1 MLSFT
6 SFNTFEEVVKH
17 YENTKPIRE
26 QGHGTSRNVRPIGDR
41 ARKWETI
48 QKISRNCYAISCGNE
63 RGNDLFRYWGYNTTT
78 IDANNNYVT
87 TYDDHGAKL
96 EDYAPIVWRKRKD
109 GTVTVTINNMTGIHY
124 SISHYEM
131 IRRHTPKG
139 MAFVHN
145 GSGKQYIRLLNS
157 GTDPDYRYYDTHNKS
172 GDFYLAKNK
181 TIPRAEWAKVKQ
193 DGNENHHWH
202 KWKRTTDDNSAL
214 TFIQRSI
221 GVWEHDGISG
231 RSLPKGPKVNKALKA
246 KFKPAMDKLFEWGM
260 TMTPLLPLEYEYTTN
275 KTGEMHNYFCEREFM
290 NTWSPWKPKWT
301 REILKDENHPMRLN
315 FWVMFAATTS
325 DGWYLNQTYK
335 IKEVQNKEDLSR
347 IRARYN
353 SFINNNAG
361 FMIEGEQ

>member
-6 SFNTFEEVVKH
+6 SFNTFEDVVKH

-41 ARKWETI
+41 ARKWENI
-48 QKISRNCYAISCGNE
+48 QKISRNCYAITGGYE
-63 RGNDLFRYWGYNTTT
+63 RGNDLFRYWGYNTSEQV
-78 IDANNNYVT
+78 NGKYVT
-87 TYDDHGAKL
+87 TYNDHGAKL

-109 GTVTVTINNMTGIHY
+109 GTVTVTINNMTGIGY

-145 GSGKQYIRLLNS
+145 GSGKQYIRLLNN
-157 GTDPDYRYYDTHNKS
+157 GDDY
-172 GDFYLAKNK
+172 YLAKNK

-193 DGNENHHWH
+193 DGNENHRWH

-231 RSLPKGPKVNKALKA
+231 RSLPTGPKVNKELKA
-246 KFKPAMDKLFEWGM
+246 KFKPALDKFFEWGM
-260 TMTPLLPLEYEYTTN
+260 TMTPLLPLEFEYTTN
-275 KTGEMHNYFCEREFM
+275 KTGEMHTYFCEREGM
-290 NTWSPWKPKWT
+290 QAWSAWKPEWA

-315 FWVMFAATTS
+315 YWIMFASSTS

-335 IKEVQNKEDLSR
+335 IKEVQTKDDLR
-347 IRARYN
+347 KIRARYN
-353 SFINNNAG
+353 SFMNNNAG
-361 FMIEGEQ
+361 FVIKGEQ

>member
-1 MLSFT
+1 MLTYSA
-6 SFNTFEEVVKH
+6 FNTFEDVVYH

-26 QGHGTSRNVRPIGDR
+26 RRDGTSRNVRPIGDR

-63 RGNDLFRYWGYNTTT
+63 RGNDLFRFWGYNTSKQV
-78 IDANNNYVT
+78 NGNYVA

-109 GTVTVTINNMTGIHY
+109 GTVTVTINNMTGIGY
-124 SISHYEM
+124 SISHYSMLE
-131 IRRHTPKG
+131 RHTPKG
-139 MAFVHN
+139 MAFIHN
-145 GSGKQYIRLLNS
+145 GSGKQYIRLLNN
-157 GTDPDYRYYDTHNKS
+157 GTDPDYRYNDTHNKS

-181 TIPRAEWAKVKQ
+181 TVPRAEWAKIKH
-193 DGNENHHWH
+193 DGKEKHHWH

-231 RSLPKGPKVNKALKA
+231 RSLPTGPKVNKTLKA
-246 KFKPAMDKLFEWGM
+246 KFKPALDKFFEWGM
-260 TMTPLLPLEYEYTTN
+260 AMTPLLPLEYEYTTN
-275 KTGEMHNYFCEREFM
+275 KNGEMHNYFCEREGI
-290 NTWSPWKPKWT
+290 NVWSPWKSEWT

-315 FWVMFAATTS
+315 FWVMFAASTS

-335 IKEVQNKEDLSR
+335 IKEVQNKEDLSK

-361 FMIEGEQ
+361 FMVKSER

>member
-17 YENTKPIRE
+17 YENTKPIKE

-41 ARKWETI
+41 ARKWENI
-48 QKISRNCYAISCGNE
+48 QKISRNCYAITGGYE
-63 RGNDLFRYWGYNTTT
+63 RGNDLFRYWGYNTSEQVG
-78 IDANNNYVT
+78 NKYVT
-87 TYDDHGAKL
+87 TYNNHGAKL

-109 GTVTVTINNMTGIHY
+109 GTVTVTINNITGIGY

-145 GSGKQYIRLLNS
+145 GSGKQYIRLLNN
-157 GTDPDYRYYDTHNKS
+157 GTDPDYRYSFRGKKS
-172 GDFYLAKNK
+172 DDYYLAKNK
-181 TIPRAEWAKVKQ
+181 TVPRAEWQRYKDNDAV
-193 DGNENHHWH
+193 WC
-202 KWKRTTDDNSAL
+202 KWMRSTNDNSAL
-214 TFIQRSI
+214 TFIQKSI

-231 RSLPKGPKVNKALKA
+231 RSLPTGAKVNKVLKA

-275 KTGEMHNYFCEREFM
+275 KTREMHDYFREREGL
-290 NTWSPWKPKWT
+290 NTWSPWKPQWAH
-301 REILKDENHPMRLN
+301 EILKDENHPMRLN
-315 FWVMFAATTS
+315 YWIMFAASTS

-347 IRARYN
+347 IRAGYN
-353 SFINNNAG
+353 SYMNNNAG